1 MNIVKAPF
9 IIIHVSSSISAKMV
23 TEMVTFSL
31 KADANLSDP
40 TSPASKLVVNFLV
53 AELTAHRAHNAYYGQ
68 YIEKPETGILFVN
81 WDSLEAHKKFM
92 SSP

>member
-1 MNIVKAPF
+1 MNILQALH
-9 IIIHVSSSISAKMV
+9 IIVYAGSSISAKMV
-23 TEMVTFSL
+23 TEIITFSL

-40 TSPASKLVVNFLV
+40 SSPASKLLDSLG
-53 AELTAHRAHNAYYGQ
+53 AELAAHGAHNAYYGQ
-68 YIEKPETGILFVN
+68 YIEKPETGIIFVN